1 MLYDLMDWIG
11 NRLDLLFFMIGR
23 IVKEMSTTNVMEWS
37 ASAWLLVGSM
47 LSVLLLGVIVRR

>member
-23 IVKEMSTTNVMEWS
+23 IVNEMSTTNVMEWS

-47 LSVLLLGVIVRR
+47 LSILLLGVIVRR